1 MKLFLYSLLVVL
13 VTCQIIDH
21 SVQQNFE
28 KNEKSNIIIFF
39 KQQLDFSKSPTFKS
53 FDEKSNFIFQELNKI
68 SKESQKETIQFLNLN
83 SLNFKSLFSPNCIL
97 VNNFPK
103 NLLKSF
109 EIQKNIERIYLN
121 QNVRIP
127 LEEDSKIVKS
137 NEKIEW
143 NIKWIEAD
151 KLWEKGFKG
160 KNVIVSNAGNLNL
173 YRLIKILEFVGIILH

>member
-1 MKLFLYSLLVVL
+1 MKVVLFSLLFVL

-21 SVQQNFE
+21 SLQQNFE

-39 KQQLDFSKSPTFKS
+39 KNQYDFSKTPTFKS
-53 FDEKSNFIFQELNKI
+53 FDKKSNFIFQELKKI
-68 SKESQKETIQFLNLN
+68 SKESQHLTIQFLNLN
-83 SLNFKSLFSPNCIL
+83 SFNFKSLFSPNCIL

-109 EIQKNIERIYLN
+109 EMQKNVKKIYLN
-121 QNVRIP
+121 ENVKIP

-137 NEKIEW
+137 KDKIEW

-160 KNVIVSNAGNLNL
+160 KNVIVSNAGKLQNNK
-173 YRLIKILEFVGIILH
+173 RIKTLGFVGIILH